1 MAVRRLT
8 KSFWKAGPTM
18 TRNLPACLRLWRKC
32 DPCGVVNHKNIRK
45 RLENISGFLRIKPY
59 FYINTFPLPCISRYQ
74 APRNSLSFLNY
85 SGAVLSRMRSQENEK
100 HLEISGNGG
109 AACPDPIHP
118 NARRSGARVRQ
129 CLPARPP
136 DAPPAPGGGVATR

>member
-18 TRNLPACLRLWRKC
+18 TRNLPACLRLWQKC
-32 DPCGVVNHKNIRK
+32 EPCRVVNHKNIRK
-45 RLENISGFLRIKPY
+45 RLENITGFLRIKPY

-109 AACPDPIHP
+109 G
-118 NARRSGARVRQ
+118 SGRCRPRTNSKRLVLRHWGRLRV
-129 CLPARPP
+129 
-136 DAPPAPGGGVATR
+136 PPASVRA

>member
-32 DPCGVVNHKNIRK
+32 DPSGVVNHKNIRK

-109 AACPDPIHP
+109 AADLDRIGTIG
-118 NARRSGARVRQ
+118 RRFGIRVGQGLPGPPAGAR
-129 CLPARPP
+129 
-136 DAPPAPGGGVATR
+136 